1 MVWAGLH
8 DPCETRDD
16 ITATDPEREATVALL
31 ENWYAAVGTTEI
43 TTRRLIDEADRKD
56 GDGKLV
62 GLELHDAVL
71 QVASDYKNREQISPY
86 RLAKWCR
93 DHAGKVVGE
102 YKLIRCGAHH
112 AGFQNWQVM
121 LVGQQQA
128 AMEEQVIRE
137 F

>member
-1 MVWAGLH
+1 MVMASLSVSNCMTQFAGS
-8 DPCETRDD
+8 
-16 ITATDPEREATVALL
+16 
-31 ENWYAAVGTTEI
+31 
-43 TTRRLIDEADRKD
+43 
-56 GDGKLV
+56 
-62 GLELHDAVL
+62 
-71 QVASDYKNREQISPY
+71 SDYKNREQISPY

-121 LVGQQQA
+121 FVGQQQA